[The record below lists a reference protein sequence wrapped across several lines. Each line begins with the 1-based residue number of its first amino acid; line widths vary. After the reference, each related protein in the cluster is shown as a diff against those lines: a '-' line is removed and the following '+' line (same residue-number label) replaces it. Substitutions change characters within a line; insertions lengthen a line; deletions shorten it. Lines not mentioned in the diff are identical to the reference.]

1 MKCTNK
7 KRTGLLC
14 FCCIAAIFV
23 SSCKKE
29 QVVLEH
35 PYSLYEAGT
44 TDTTNSYFAEN
55 LCVTDKV
62 DFGTD
67 QVQSSVAEAAGVF
80 NTTTKEVAYS
90 QHLFDKMYP
99 ASTTKVLTAYIIL
112 KNCNLE
118 DQVTVSREAVA
129 NMAGSS
135 VCGIAEGDTLC
146 VRDLLYGLML
156 VSGND
161 AANAL
166 AEYYSGSVEAFAEE
180 MNREAKALGAT
191 GSHFVNANG
200 LPDEN
205 HYTTVYDM
213 YLIFQAAIQM
223 PDFLTI
229 ISSPSYNVSYSGA
242 AGDTVSKTWKNTNKY
257 LNEEVKAPEGIQ
269 VVGGKTGTTNAA
281 GYCLVLLSENQKGEN
296 IVSIVFKADGRS
308 NLYLLMNE
316 ILETFAK

>member
-1 MKCTNK
+1 MRCTNK
-7 KRTGLLC
+7 KRAGLLC
-14 FCCIAAIFV
+14 FCCIAAIFM

-35 PYSLYEAGT
+35 PYSLYETGT

-80 NTTTKEVAYS
+80 NTTTKEVTYS

-118 DQVTVSREAVA
+118 DQVTVSKEAVA

-135 VCGIAEGDTLC
+135 VCGIAEGDTLS

-229 ISSPSYNVSYSGA
+229 IGSPSYDVSYSGA
-242 AGDTVSKTWKNTNKY
+242 AGDTVSKTWNNTNKY
-257 LNEEVKAPEGIQ
+257 LNEEVKAPEGIH
-269 VVGGKTGTTNAA
+269 VVGGKTGTPNAA

-308 NLYLLMNE
+308 DLYLLMNE